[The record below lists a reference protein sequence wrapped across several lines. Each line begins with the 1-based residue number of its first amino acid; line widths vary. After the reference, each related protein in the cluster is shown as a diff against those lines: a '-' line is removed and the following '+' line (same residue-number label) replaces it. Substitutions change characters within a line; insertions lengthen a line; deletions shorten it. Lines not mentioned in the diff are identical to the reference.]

1 MICFPEGP
9 PEPKKSELCEFFE
22 KMKNAADWPAMKVIQ
37 NNPPTESLK
46 AIIADYK
53 VNDKEYQNGIGNYAV
68 MKALMIARL
77 ADPKYCTSGGPP
89 PPHGSTK

>member
-1 MICFPEGP
+1 MDKS
-9 PEPKKSELCEFFE
+9 KKTEFMDKSKKTELCEFFE

-37 NNPPTESLK
+37 NNPPDSLE

-53 VNDKEYQNGIGNYAV
+53 VNDKEYQNGIGRYDV

-77 ADPKYCTSGGPP
+77 ADPKY
-89 PPHGSTK
+89 K